1 MEKQPNQLKWGE
13 RIAFIG
19 GEFYG
24 GGAVPILSGIYFTF
38 LISVVNIAPAIA
50 GIIVLLSKVWDA
62 ITDPLMG
69 VISDNTRTKIG
80 RRRPYLFLG
89 AGLVIFGMLML
100 FSPGFLS
107 NEHIANPNDPL
118 KIAIALVTYLAY
130 STISTIYNVPYVSLT
145 SEFSTNQEERTTVN
159 AIRIIVAMISGGVCF
174 MFPTMIYNMCD
185 HTATGGV
192 FETTKFY
199 WLICIIFGLYFAI
212 PMLCVALFTKERVPY
227 NKEEKVKFSFKQ
239 FFQPLKVKAFAM
251 LMVMYVFSF
260 ACMDIIASQLIV
272 FVKNILPD
280 VNATLVYVALMA
292 TGGVCMPILRIL
304 MAKGVSKNTVFK
316 FGIPFYLT
324 GVLGMAFYPTN
335 WIPGCVYIFA
345 AIAGIGFGCV
355 QMIPWLIFPDLCD
368 VGELKI
374 KQPNAGA
381 FSGIMTFMRKV
392 ASGLGVFC
400 VGIGLQAVNFDANAK
415 PADQPPQAILA
426 LRLIMAISAGT
437 FLTLAFLAA
446 MAMKLTNKMSAD
458 VHELLA
464 IQREHGNLDEHPELL
479 TEEQKAN
486 YEVIKKQLF

>member
-185 HTATGGV
+185 HTATGG
-192 FETTKFY
+192 
-199 WLICIIFGLYFAI
+199 
-212 PMLCVALFTKERVPY
+212 R
-227 NKEEKVKFSFKQ
+227 
-239 FFQPLKVKAFAM
+239 
-251 LMVMYVFSF
+251 
-260 ACMDIIASQLIV
+260 
-272 FVKNILPD
+272 
-280 VNATLVYVALMA
+280 
-292 TGGVCMPILRIL
+292 
-304 MAKGVSKNTVFK
+304 
-316 FGIPFYLT
+316 
-324 GVLGMAFYPTN
+324 
-335 WIPGCVYIFA
+335 
-345 AIAGIGFGCV
+345 
-355 QMIPWLIFPDLCD
+355 
-368 VGELKI
+368 
-374 KQPNAGA
+374 
-381 FSGIMTFMRKV
+381 
-392 ASGLGVFC
+392 
-400 VGIGLQAVNFDANAK
+400 
-415 PADQPPQAILA
+415 
-426 LRLIMAISAGT
+426 
-437 FLTLAFLAA
+437 
-446 MAMKLTNKMSAD
+446 
-458 VHELLA
+458 
-464 IQREHGNLDEHPELL
+464 
-479 TEEQKAN
+479 
-486 YEVIKKQLF
+486 